1 MKHYKPKGGKSVP
14 GLMSLNMKDR
24 MAKLRSMKGKK
35 QKPKRGGQFG
45 EIMIPAAAIAI
56 GSAGSALINAAM
68 SGIFNRKP
76 KPAPPPPPPPPPKPV
91 PITPI
96 TPAPVPPQIIKPTQQ
111 YENSDFRGNGII
123 RPNLMRPYKRRG
135 GMMAT
140 PTISGPLA

>member
-1 MKHYKPKGGKSVP
+1 MKHYKKQGGKSVP

-24 MAKLRSMKGKK
+24 MAKLRSMKGKTRK
-35 QKPKRGGQFG
+35 QKKGGQFG

-68 SGIFNRKP
+68 SGIFNKKP
-76 KPAPPPPPPPPPKPV
+76 KPAPPPPPPK
-91 PITPI
+91 
-96 TPAPVPPQIIKPTQQ
+96 PAPIKPAAVPAQIIKPTQQ